1 MERLLVTK
9 KGLKKLEDELNYL
22 KTTKRKEI
30 ARRIEEAKEYGDI
43 SENSEYEDAKNE
55 QVLVESK
62 IMELK
67 SMIKNSSLISGL
79 RVKGRVGYG
88 SRVKVSINNSPTES
102 DTRRSHRTLKIFEIV
117 GSVESD
123 PVKGKIS
130 GNSPLAKALIGLKKG
145 EEAEVRVPHGVIKY
159 KVLEIK

>member
-1 MERLLVTK
+1 MEKIFVSK

-43 SENSEYEDAKNE
+43 SENSEYEEAKNE

-88 SRVKVSINNSPTES
+88 SRVKVSINNSFKT
-102 DTRRSHRTLKIFEIV
+102 FQIV
-117 GSVESD
+117 GSTESD

-130 GNSPLAKALIGLKKG
+130 CNSPIAKALIGLKKND
-145 EEAEVRVPHGVIKY
+145 EAEVKAPSGVIKY
-159 KVLEIK
+159 KILEIK